1 MQSITRFL
9 ERKLKLKV
17 NRQKSQVVSTKQVAF
32 LGFVFRRGKIRWSE
46 QSLERFKAKVRR
58 LTSRTWGVS
67 MKRRLAALARYVRG
81 WINYYGLSN
90 YYRPLPELDRWIRR
104 RIRMCFWKQWGRP
117 RRRIAM
123 LIKLGVNRRD
133 AIITGRSRRGSWNM
147 ARTPVTQQAMSNPW
161 LKAQGLVSVRELWI
175 ARAPLR

>member
-9 ERKLKLKV
+9 ERKLKV
-17 NRQKSQVVSTKQVAF
+17 NRQKSQVVSAKQVAF
-32 LGFVFRRGKIRWSE
+32 LGFVFRRGKIRWSSK
-46 QSLERFKAKVRR
+46 SLERFKAKVRR
-58 LTSRTWGVS
+58 LTSRSWGVS
-67 MKRRLAALARYVRG
+67 MKRRLTALARYVRG
-81 WINYYGLSN
+81 WMNYYGLSN

-104 RIRMCFWKQWGRP
+104 RVRMCYWKQWGRP

-133 AIITGRSRRGSWNM
+133 AIITGRSSRGPWTM

-161 LKAQGLVSVRELWI
+161 LKAQGLVSVRALWI

>member
-17 NRQKSQVVSTKQVAF
+17 NRQKSQVVSAKQVEF
-32 LGFVFRRGKIRWSE
+32 LGFVFRRGKIRWSSK
-46 QSLERFKAKVRR
+46 SLERFKAKVRR

-81 WINYYGLSN
+81 WMNYYGLSN

-104 RIRMCFWKQWGRP
+104 RIRMCFSMAVGPSAPSNHDVDQ
-117 RRRIAM
+117 A
-123 LIKLGVNRRD
+123 
-133 AIITGRSRRGSWNM
+133 RGEP
-147 ARTPVTQQAMSNPW
+147 ARCDHHG
-161 LKAQGLVSVRELWI
+161 AQ
-175 ARAPLR
+175 